1 MVNPTSPPPAET
13 ALPASRTPM
22 PMPVGAR
29 TDAARLLD
37 AYDAIVERTCAFSQA
52 VGDAVR
58 GDPKATAALV
68 HQFAATTAQV
78 FRRWNLEILYL
89 LSVENRLRFSQLRAH
104 VPGVSGRSLSL
115 KLDEL
120 ESLGLVAREV
130 TADSPPQVAY
140 SLTEKGRRLTR
151 LSFPAVLSLH
161 MDEVR
166 AALQSSEARKK

>member
-1 MVNPTSPPPAET
+1 VNSTSPPAIPIPAG
-13 ALPASRTPM
+13 ARGDASR
-22 PMPVGAR
+22 
-29 TDAARLLD
+29 LLA
-37 AYDAIVERTCAFSQA
+37 AYDDVVQRTFAFSQA

-58 GDPKATAALV
+58 GDPKATAELV
-68 HQFAATTAQV
+68 HRFAATTAQV

-120 ESLGLVAREV
+120 EGLGLVAREV
-130 TADSPPQVAY
+130 GDGNPPQVAY

-161 MDEVR
+161 MDALR
-166 AALQSSEARKK
+166 AELGGS